1 MTELLASRAQQA
13 EDKHRQQQLLK
24 FQQDDMIRDQ
34 LLYAQRAEE
43 REVGKRGGVLCFCV
57 CLDLCCIVLLEF
69 CDCFVWFICF
79 LVLLFMCENLC
90 DFVQIHSIFSSK

>member
-57 CLDLCCIVLLEF
+57 
-69 CDCFVWFICF
+69 
-79 LVLLFMCENLC
+79 
-90 DFVQIHSIFSSK
+90 